1 MQVHTVTFL
10 AHPTMNDTSPAKK
23 WQPSRNG
30 VGRADMLRQSSRL
43 APYPV
48 KSYVLFACE
57 VVSALRADTG
67 TTPIHMLRLHP
78 VLAHMHA
85 PGQHTH
91 ACTRSAH
98 TCMHPVSAHMHAP
111 GQRTHA
117 CTRSAHTC
125 MHPVSAH
132 MHAPGQ
138 RTHACMLLACCW
150 YASSTLRERGRLS
163 AWRSFS

>member
-1 MQVHTVTFL
+1 MCDLASLWEASSPFAPPTRPRRGKHALWGDFTFL

-85 PGQHTH
+85 P
-91 ACTRSAH
+91 
-98 TCMHPVSAHMHAP
+98 
-111 GQRTHA
+111 
-117 CTRSAHTC
+117 
-125 MHPVSAH
+125 
-132 MHAPGQ
+132 
-138 RTHACMLLACCW
+138 
-150 YASSTLRERGRLS
+150 
-163 AWRSFS
+163 